1 MIETLMN
8 RRHDRSRWHAWWD
21 WAEFQILSAVLVIA
35 GTAFGI
41 LKLASE
47 INEGETRSF
56 DTAILLA
63 FRNPADHADPIGP
76 WWLEVMMKDLTSLGS
91 TAVLTLIT
99 IAVLGYLLIERKNAA
114 ALFVLIAICGGALL
128 STLLKIGFERPRP
141 DLVAHA
147 ADVYTA
153 SFPSGHALMSTVVY
167 LTLGALLARLH
178 GRRRIKLYFLTVAV
192 LLSAIVG
199 VSRVY
204 LGVHWPTDVLA
215 GWAIGAAWALACWLV
230 ASWFQRRGEIEL
242 EGKSPPGRS

>member
-1 MIETLMN
+1 MSEHGTDQLRDSIAW
-8 RRHDRSRWHAWWD
+8 RSSWN
-21 WAEFQILSAVLVIA
+21 WAEFRVLLAIVLIA

-41 LKLASE
+41 VQLAGE
-47 INEGETRSF
+47 ISEGETRAF

-63 FRNPADHADPIGP
+63 FRNPADPADPIGP
-76 WWLEVMMKDLTSLGS
+76 WWLEVMMKDVTSLGS

-99 IAVLGYLLIERKNAA
+99 AAAIGYLLIERKYSA
-114 ALFVLIAICGGALL
+114 ALFVLIAIGGGSLL

-153 SFPSGHALMSTVVY
+153 SFPSGHALMSTVTY
-167 LTLGALLARLH
+167 LTLGALLARLQEQ
-178 GRRRIKLYFLTVAV
+178 RRIKLYFLAVAV
-192 LLSAIVG
+192 LLSALIG

-215 GWAIGAAWALACWLV
+215 GWSVGAAWALACWLI
-230 ASWFQRRGEIEL
+230 ARWLQRRGEIEPA
-242 EGKSPPGRS
+242 EPSRP